1 MLLIWVLWIPF
12 LVVMILELRFALRTR
27 NCRTEIQGTVVG
39 LVENWLFDG
48 RDRSSF
54 KPQITYTYAG
64 QQYTATTFHNFN
76 YTEYADRHTVSIYV
90 DPDHPERFVTYLERE
105 RRSMYI
111 RLPIAAAI
119 LIAVVLAVFC
129 IRHMR

>member
-27 NCRTEIQGTVVG
+27 NCHTEIQGTVVG

-64 QQYTATTFHNFN
+64 QQYTAATFHNFN
-76 YTEYADRHTVSIYV
+76 YTEYADRHTVSIFV

-105 RRSMYI
+105 RRRMYI
-111 RLPIAAAI
+111 WIPI
-119 LIAVVLAVFC
+119 LVVLLTAVVLAVFC
-129 IRHMR
+129 IRHQQ

>member
-1 MLLIWVLWIPF
+1 MLLIWVLWLPF

-27 NCRTEIQGTVVG
+27 NCHTEIQGTVVG
-39 LVENWLFDG
+39 LVENWLFNG

-76 YTEYADRHTVSIYV
+76 YNEYAGRHTVSIYV
-90 DPDHPERFVTYLERE
+90 DPAHPERFVTFLEQE
-105 RRSMYI
+105 RGSMYI
-111 RLPIAAAI
+111 WIPIIAVI
-119 LIAVVLAVFC
+119 LTAVVLTAFC
-129 IRHMR
+129 IRYQQ